1 MLRPHLIAWI
11 GAWKTEK
18 KKKKKHYQYQ
28 VSSLP
33 MILSLNKKF
42 HKNAN
47 P

>member
-1 MLRPHLIAWI
+1 MIYNVKATFDCVDWGMENQKNTTNIKFL
-11 GAWKTEK
+11 
-18 KKKKKHYQYQ
+18 
-28 VSSLP
+28 SLP